1 MEFLYPIISV
11 VIVSLVSL
19 IGVASLALS
28 KKGLSRMLLVLVSL
42 SAGTLFGDAFI
53 HLLPEAVEEHG
64 FTLALS
70 LLVLSGILVFFILE
84 KVVHWQ
90 HECHPEHPLIHEEKP
105 HHLGFMN
112 LVGDG
117 LHNFADGL
125 IIAASY
131 FVNIPVGI
139 ATTIAVVMHEVPQE
153 LADFGVLLYAGFS
166 TKKALFFN
174 FLSAALAIV
183 GAVAGIILGSKVEG
197 FVSLI
202 LPFAAGGFIYI
213 AGSNLIPELH
223 KECNWKNSFWHILAF
238 LLGIGIMVAL
248 IYLG

>member
-1 MEFLYPIISV
+1 
-11 VIVSLVSL
+11 
-19 IGVASLALS
+19 
-28 KKGLSRMLLVLVSL
+28 
-42 SAGTLFGDAFI
+42 
-53 HLLPEAVEEHG
+53 
-64 FTLALS
+64 
-70 LLVLSGILVFFILE
+70 
-84 KVVHWQ
+84 
-90 HECHPEHPLIHEEKP
+90 
-105 HHLGFMN
+105 MN

-139 ATTIAVVMHEVPQE
+139 ATSIAVIMHEVPQE

-166 TKKALFFN
+166 TRKAIFFN

-183 GAVAGIILGSKVEG
+183 GAVAGIVLGNRVEG
-197 FVSLI
+197 FVGLI

-223 KECNWKNSFWHILAF
+223 KECDWKNSFWHILAF

-248 IYLG
+248 TYMG